1 MKFTNHPNTPAK
13 NRFVSWDT
21 EFGHHGGIDL
31 CQTGTAGNRRQ
42 AAELMWI
49 ERPSDYGYR
58 TYGNGFGRYH
68 YMTDPVSTGSTGM
81 HNTEFHTW
89 QIILDNKG
97 VVQMW
102 SVDGVDL
109 TKYRGLST
117 GCATN
122 TVVYPKIWSYS
133 GSTLI
138 VDRIAQITQ
147 RNDFDALKREL
158 DPENAPLSAVPYHPK
173 ADSCEKLPDGSLK
186 VNSLHN
192 GHITTTICSIQ
203 GGGSYSG
210 CFVPRPTSLT
220 HRNTTDDL
228 GGFGR
233 TAPAAS

>member
-13 NRFVSWDT
+13 NRFVSWNT

-31 CQTGTAGNRRQ
+31 CQTGTAGNRRY

-49 ERPSDYGYR
+49 ERPVDYGYR

-68 YMTDPVSTGSTGM
+68 YVTDPVSTGSTGM
-81 HNTEFHTW
+81 HNTDFHTW

-117 GCATN
+117 GCPTN
-122 TVVYPKIWSYS
+122 TVVYPKIWNA

-138 VDRIAQITQ
+138 VDRIRQIVQ
-147 RNDFDALKREL
+147 MNDIEALKSKFNDADDSKISVIGDAPDHFCGL
-158 DPENAPLSAVPYHPK
+158 D
-173 ADSCEKLPDGSLK
+173 
-186 VNSLHN
+186 
-192 GHITTTICSIQ
+192 IQ
-203 GGGSYSG
+203 SVDNYLNP
-210 CFVPRPTSLT
+210 V
-220 HRNTTDDL
+220 
-228 GGFGR
+228 R
-233 TAPAAS
+233 TP